1 VKNQQKINKRN
12 FFFLIIFLF
21 STSFLSLKSLKNVDV
36 HNIKIYGSKLFTE
49 KDIVENSSLNIPTRL
64 IFIKTKYLEKE
75 LKKNLSLKNIS
86 VRRQILPFGLI
97 VLIQTRKPV
106 AYGERVLNSEKISGF
121 IDEDGFFI
129 YKQHAE
135 KVTLESTSIEVFGWQ
150 KKSIKTISKILTAH
164 KNGEI
169 DVIKIRFSPNGFL
182 TLEEKD
188 LNLILLGF
196 NQTLIRSQLQIISN
210 LKDYLNKNNLSEKID
225 NIDLTDPNNP
235 KIKVFKP

>member
-1 VKNQQKINKRN
+1 MINQQKISKRI

-21 STSFLSLKSLKNVDV
+21 SISFLSLKSLKKVDF

-64 IFIKTKYLEKE
+64 IFIKTKYIEKE
-75 LKKNLSLKNIS
+75 LKQNLSLKNIS

-97 VLIQTRKPV
+97 VIIQTRKPV
-106 AYGERVLNSEKISGF
+106 AYGERVINSEKIIGF

-129 YKQHAE
+129 YKKHAE
-135 KVTLESTSIEVFGWQ
+135 KATLESSSIQVFGWQ
-150 KKSIKTISKILTAH
+150 EKSIKTLSKILTAH

-169 DVIKIRFSPNGFL
+169 DINKIRFSPNGFL

-196 NQTLIRSQLQIISN
+196 NQTLIRSQLQIISKI
-210 LKDYLNKNNLSEKID
+210 KDYLNKNNLSEKID
-225 NIDLTDPNNP
+225 NIDLTEPKNP

>member
-1 VKNQQKINKRN
+1 MINQQKISKRI

-21 STSFLSLKSLKNVDV
+21 SISFLSLKTLKNVDV

-49 KDIVENSSLNIPTRL
+49 KDIVENSSLKIPTRL
-64 IFIKTKYLEKE
+64 IFIKTKYIEKE
-75 LKKNLSLKNIS
+75 LKENLSLKKIS

-97 VLIQTRKPV
+97 VIIQTRKPV
-106 AYGERVLNSEKISGF
+106 AYGERVINSEKIIGF

-135 KVTLESTSIEVFGWQ
+135 KATLESSSIQVSGWQ
-150 KKSIKTISKILTAH
+150 EKSINPLSKILTAH

-169 DVIKIRFSPNGFL
+169 DIIKIRFSPNGFL
-182 TLEEKD
+182 TLEERD

-196 NQTLIRSQLQIISN
+196 NQTLVSSQLQIISK
-210 LKDYLNKNNLSEKID
+210 LKDYLNKNNLLEKID

>member
-1 VKNQQKINKRN
+1 MINQQKISKRI

-21 STSFLSLKSLKNVDV
+21 SISFLSLKTLKNVDV

-49 KDIVENSSLNIPTRL
+49 KDIVENSSLKIPTRL
-64 IFIKTKYLEKE
+64 IFIKTKYIEKE
-75 LKKNLSLKNIS
+75 LKQNLSLKKIS

-97 VLIQTRKPV
+97 VIIQTRKPV
-106 AYGERVLNSEKISGF
+106 AYGERVINSEKIIGF

-135 KVTLESTSIEVFGWQ
+135 KATLESSSIQVSGWQ
-150 KKSIKTISKILTAH
+150 EKSINPLSKILTAH

-169 DVIKIRFSPNGFL
+169 DIIKIRFSPNGFL
-182 TLEEKD
+182 TLEERD

-196 NQTLIRSQLQIISN
+196 NQTLVSSQLQIISK
-210 LKDYLNKNNLSEKID
+210 LKDYLNKNNLLEKID